1 VAYTSEIEK
10 LEKRWAENPKGRN
23 FAPLADAY
31 RKAGELD
38 RALELCQAGLEL
50 HPDYVSAHI
59 VHARCLIDQKND
71 ARASEVF
78 QRVLALDPENVL
90 ALKILAEIAERGGRF
105 DQAVE
110 WLGRLLAADPMNGDA
125 AEALARAKVK
135 AAQPATH
142 VATPTAAPKSA
153 EPVVR
158 LVAETVRTA
167 ARPTPRPA
175 PARPPSGPQRAVSPS
190 RATVSPA
197 PPPPPP
203 PPAPPAP
210 PAPGARPDFVVEH
223 ASDAPT
229 SPTLDVK
236 GTPSDIETFDGTID
250 FNAVAHDAAKADG
263 IEVQEEVELKPQD
276 LVVEGLAHTQ
286 YEGGSFTRPVEEE
299 LEEGFAKIDL
309 PLIMPDEAP
318 ETVPAPA
325 PFVSDVARAPTPAAA
340 APIRPAPPPPPLP
353 PPPPAPP
360 PPPSPPAAVALS
372 DDDGA
377 ADTAALS
384 RAEPVLTE
392 TMAELYLRQ
401 GHQEDALRVYRA
413 LLAQRPTD
421 ARLRAR
427 VESLAPGGR
436 WGAGRGGAGE
446 TVQAFLKRILASR
459 PGAPAPEAPR
469 SGGRSPLERAFAV
482 VPPDSETEP
491 GVIAPGEAT
500 RPAAEG
506 ISLDQVFGD
515 EGPRRSLPAA
525 DAPAAEPAPPPAT
538 QSGGFSFDQFFSP
551 TPAGGGGSPPAGGSP
566 EIPPARPSGGKG
578 MPPME
583 DESDL
588 DQFQAWLRGLK
599 S

>member
-1 VAYTSEIEK
+1 MAYTSEIEK

-142 VATPTAAPKSA
+142 VATPTPAPKSA

-263 IEVQEEVELKPQD
+263 IDVQEEVELKPQD

-318 ETVPAPA
+318 EAVPAPA
-325 PFVSDVARAPTPAAA
+325 PLVSDVARAPTH
-340 APIRPAPPPPPLP
+340 
-353 PPPPAPP
+353 
-360 PPPSPPAAVALS
+360 
-372 DDDGA
+372 DDGA

-482 VPPDSETEP
+482 VP
-491 GVIAPGEAT
+491 
-500 RPAAEG
+500 
-506 ISLDQVFGD
+506 
-515 EGPRRSLPAA
+515 
-525 DAPAAEPAPPPAT
+525 
-538 QSGGFSFDQFFSP
+538 
-551 TPAGGGGSPPAGGSP
+551 
-566 EIPPARPSGGKG
+566 
-578 MPPME
+578 
-583 DESDL
+583 
-588 DQFQAWLRGLK
+588 
-599 S
+599 

>member
-1 VAYTSEIEK
+1 MAYTSEIEK

-142 VATPTAAPKSA
+142 VATPTPAPKSA

-167 ARPTPRPA
+167 ARPAPRPA

-197 PPPPPP
+197 PPPPP
-203 PPAPPAP
+203 
-210 PAPGARPDFVVEH
+210 APGGRPDFVVEH

-340 APIRPAPPPPPLP
+340 APIRPAPPPRPRPP
-353 PPPPAPP
+353 
-360 PPPSPPAAVALS
+360 
-372 DDDGA
+372 
-377 ADTAALS
+377 
-384 RAEPVLTE
+384 
-392 TMAELYLRQ
+392 
-401 GHQEDALRVYRA
+401 
-413 LLAQRPTD
+413 QRPHHRPRRRRRSHCPTMT
-421 ARLRAR
+421 ARQTRPRCRAR
-427 VESLAPGGR
+427 NPCSRRRWRSCTYGKGIKRTRCVCIGRSWPSVRRMRGCGRESSRSRQAEDGV
-436 WGAGRGGAGE
+436 RGGG
-446 TVQAFLKRILASR
+446 
-459 PGAPAPEAPR
+459 
-469 SGGRSPLERAFAV
+469 ERAK
-482 VPPDSETEP
+482 PC
-491 GVIAPGEAT
+491 
-500 RPAAEG
+500 
-506 ISLDQVFGD
+506 
-515 EGPRRSLPAA
+515 
-525 DAPAAEPAPPPAT
+525 
-538 QSGGFSFDQFFSP
+538 
-551 TPAGGGGSPPAGGSP
+551 
-566 EIPPARPSGGKG
+566 RPS
-578 MPPME
+578 
-583 DESDL
+583 
-588 DQFQAWLRGLK
+588 
-599 S
+599 

>member
-1 VAYTSEIEK
+1 
-10 LEKRWAENPKGRN
+10 NG
-23 FAPLADAY
+23 
-31 RKAGELD
+31 
-38 RALELCQAGLEL
+38 
-50 HPDYVSAHI
+50 
-59 VHARCLIDQKND
+59 
-71 ARASEVF
+71 ARASEGC

-110 WLGRLLAADPMNGDA
+110 WLGRTLAADPMTGDA

-250 FNAVAHDAAKADG
+250 FNSVAHDAAKAEG
-263 IEVQEEVELKPQD
+263 LEVQEEVELKPQD

-286 YEGGSFTRPVEEE
+286 YESALAPPPGVPDPDDDQPT
-299 LEEGFAKIDL
+299 IDL
-309 PLIMPDEAP
+309 PLIMPDDE
-318 ETVPAPA
+318 PAPPVAGAA
-325 PFVSDVARAPTPAAA
+325 PPVAAAQRAPAAPAGAAPATPAA
-340 APIRPAPPPPPLP
+340 
-353 PPPPAPP
+353 
-360 PPPSPPAAVALS
+360 VTLS

-384 RAEPVLTE
+384 RAEPVVTE

-401 GHQEDALRVYRA
+401 GHRDEALHVYQA
-413 LLAQRPTD
+413 LLAQRPGD
-421 ARLRAR
+421 QRLRAR
-427 VESLAPGGR
+427 VAGLASGDSRSSGAETGESVP
-436 WGAGRGGAGE
+436 
-446 TVQAFLKRILASR
+446 TFLRRILAGR
-459 PGAPAPEAPR
+459 PPAGRPVASADPAPLPLPES
-469 SGGRSPLERAFAV
+469 SGSLLDGAFAIAPPELDP
-482 VPPDSETEP
+482 VPEI
-491 GVIAPGEAT
+491 VAPGEAS
-500 RPAAEG
+500 RPADDS
-506 ISLDQVFGD
+506 ITLDAVFG
-515 EGPRRSLPAA
+515 EESPHSAVA
-525 DAPAAEPAPPPAT
+525 TEASAPPPEEPAPATPPPPP
-538 QSGGFSFDQFFSP
+538 GGFS
-551 TPAGGGGSPPAGGSP
+551 
-566 EIPPARPSGGKG
+566 
-578 MPPME
+578 
-583 DESDL
+583 
-588 DQFQAWLRGLK
+588 
-599 S
+599 